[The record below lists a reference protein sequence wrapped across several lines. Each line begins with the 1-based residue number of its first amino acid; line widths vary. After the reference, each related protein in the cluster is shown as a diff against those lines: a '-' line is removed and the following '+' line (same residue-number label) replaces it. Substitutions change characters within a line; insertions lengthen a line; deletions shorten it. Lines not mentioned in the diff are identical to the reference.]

1 MLSEPQ
7 SYRKTQA
14 FKYFAGVD
22 ISKRTLASNCLD
34 SALRSIHREDM
45 SANTLKGCDALLR
58 RILETCGLTTQNQR
72 SQLLIC
78 CEHTGTM
85 STFLVATCRR
95 LGIACWKADSKT
107 INDFAGKVV
116 REKTDP
122 ADALRI
128 ATFCYR
134 FADKY
139 EPVQVDEHSVEARA
153 EARRIEVL
161 QGTRQQMIKAR
172 TAMLNRLG
180 AIESFGFGVDLV
192 EDDVLAC
199 QATKAMEQVVVSL
212 NTQIKKLD
220 ALLEK
225 AFQAPA
231 VAAKIKI
238 ACSCPGVGPILGA
251 KLAITTHGFTRML
264 NPRQLATHLCVAPHD
279 YSSGTSVKRRSKT
292 SKKGDQSAKTILSMG
307 ALSSIRENG
316 AYKEYYD
323 RKIAQG
329 KLHLV
334 VLNAIRNKILHTV
347 MACLRN
353 NTMYDKNYQLT
364 AN

>member
-1 MLSEPQ
+1 MLSK
-7 SYRKTQA
+7 RKTQA
-14 FKYFAGVD
+14 ITYFAGVD
-22 ISKRTLASNCLD
+22 ISKRTLASNCLNSTLD
-34 SALRSIHREDM
+34 SIYREDK

-58 RILETCGLTTQNQR
+58 RILKACDLTTKSQR

-95 LGIACWKADSKT
+95 LGIACWRADSKT

-116 REKTDP
+116 RAKTDP

-139 EPVQVDEHSVEARA
+139 EPELVDKQSIKARA

-161 QGTRQQMIKAR
+161 QGARQQMVKAR

-180 AIESFGFGVDLV
+180 AIKSFGFGVDLTENDPV
-192 EDDVLAC
+192 AC
-199 QATKAMEQVVVSL
+199 QGIKAMEQVVASL
-212 NTQIKKLD
+212 SKQIKKLD
-220 ALLEK
+220 TLLGK

-238 ACSCPGVGPILGA
+238 ACSCPGVGPVLGA
-251 KLAITTHGFTRML
+251 KLAVTTHGFTRML
-264 NPRQLATHLCVAPHD
+264 NPRQLATHLCVAPHE
-279 YSSGTSVKRRSKT
+279 YSSGTSVKRRTKT
-292 SKKGDQSAKTILSMG
+292 SKKGDQSIKTTLSMG
-307 ALSSIRENG
+307 ALSSIRANG

-323 RKIAQG
+323 RRMAQG
-329 KLHLV
+329 KHHLV

-347 MACLRN
+347 MACLRKN
-353 NTMYDKNYQLT
+353 VMYDKNYQLT
-364 AN
+364 TN

>member
-1 MLSEPQ
+1 MLSSTQPN
-7 SYRKTQA
+7 RNAQA

-22 ISKRTLASNCLD
+22 ISKRTLASNCLNG
-34 SALRSIHREDM
+34 ALQSIVREDM
-45 SANTLKGCDALLR
+45 SANTIEGCDALLR
-58 RILETCGLTTQNQR
+58 RILNTCGLTTKSQR
-72 SQLLIC
+72 SQLLVC

-95 LGIACWKADSKT
+95 LGIACWRADSKT
-107 INDFAGKVV
+107 INDFAGKIV

-139 EPVQVDEHSVEARA
+139 EPEQVDEHSIEARA
-153 EARRIEVL
+153 AARRIEVL

-172 TAMLNRLG
+172 TAMLNRLE
-180 AIESFGFGVDLV
+180 AIESFGFGVDLAG
-192 EDDVLAC
+192 DDVLAC
-199 QATKAMEQVVVSL
+199 QATDTMEQVIVCL
-212 NTQIKKLD
+212 NAQIKKLD

-238 ACSCPGVGPILGA
+238 ARSCPGVGAVLGA
-251 KLAITTHGFTRML
+251 ELAITTHGFTRML
-264 NPRQLATHLCVAPHD
+264 NPRQLATHLCVSPHE
-279 YSSGTSVKRRSKT
+279 YSSGTSVKRRTKT
-292 SKKGDQSAKTILSMG
+292 SKKGNQSAKTILSMG
-307 ALSSIRENG
+307 ALSSIRVNG
-316 AYKEYYD
+316 AYKAYYD

-329 KLHLV
+329 KHHLV

-347 MACLRN
+347 MACIRK